1 MEGKKRKIAAQSSKQ
16 SSQIDPNEV
25 LADLGM
31 DDFLKALTKDK
42 KKKLLKKIQ
51 ANLMQ
56 LALEE
61 VDGDDPLAV
70 LKIKC
75 ENIHKK
81 FLLLG
86 EMLGKRI
93 KPNKRGICGFGNDIS
108 VIVDD
113 KLMDKAWELLINMED
128 WNEQVKIKKMKTFP
142 WTEGVVHRKLRTKS
156 EEKMKEL
163 LKFIGI
169 DDPHHFMKKT
179 YFARVDQKRPF
190 YHPITNELDYVNI
203 FDLIRKKDALME
215 KLWHREV
222 PAKVIQTVILLGD
235 YVVPGTVCSD
245 KAKPKRSRC
254 AYFTIEWKEKVF
266 PESRKGILSINCRYM
281 TLADGRLFNN

>member
-25 LADLGM
+25 LAALGM

-51 ANLMQ
+51 ADLMQ
-56 LALEE
+56 LVLEE

-128 WNEQVKIKKMKTFP
+128 
-142 WTEGVVHRKLRTKS
+142 
-156 EEKMKEL
+156 
-163 LKFIGI
+163 
-169 DDPHHFMKKT
+169 
-179 YFARVDQKRPF
+179 
-190 YHPITNELDYVNI
+190 
-203 FDLIRKKDALME
+203 
-215 KLWHREV
+215 
-222 PAKVIQTVILLGD
+222 
-235 YVVPGTVCSD
+235 
-245 KAKPKRSRC
+245 
-254 AYFTIEWKEKVF
+254 
-266 PESRKGILSINCRYM
+266 
-281 TLADGRLFNN
+281 